1 MIRRRRCCGSN
12 GRLRECRSGPAARLL
27 RWHAAERPVVVNTK
41 GFADPDGP
49 TKHTDE
55 NAQKDTPHYAWR
67 RKISFR

>member
-1 MIRRRRCCGSN
+1 
-12 GRLRECRSGPAARLL
+12 LL